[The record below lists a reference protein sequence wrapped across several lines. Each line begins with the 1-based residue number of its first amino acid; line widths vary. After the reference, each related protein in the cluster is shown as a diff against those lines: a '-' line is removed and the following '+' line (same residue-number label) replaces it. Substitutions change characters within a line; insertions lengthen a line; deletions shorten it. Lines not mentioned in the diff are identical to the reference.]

1 MGAVFGRLPSLPRE
15 EANRIVVAEVFGRL
29 DAQAALPTLTDIT
42 RDWRPDV
49 VVRDP
54 CEFGSL
60 VAAVGSGIPQ
70 VQVAIGLGQFLLSVA
85 DALDEP
91 LRELEQ
97 LAGLDDLRGADRVL
111 ATPTFT
117 SVPAELD
124 DLPQAEGG
132 PADGSQVWRFRTD
145 TSASG
150 PPLPA
155 EWGEPTAPLVYVS
168 FGSVTGSVGHFD
180 AVYPAVVEAL
190 ADLPVRVLL
199 TTGSGYDPARLG
211 PLPANTW
218 ATRWWP
224 QAAAMPEAAVVIGH
238 GGFGTTMTAVAAG
251 VPQLVLPLF
260 ASDQF
265 LNAERIQAA
274 GLGFQLLGG
283 PDAMPE
289 VPGLVQQ
296 LLDEPRYADAARRIA
311 ADMAALPDVS
321 TTVAVLEELA
331 S

>member
-1 MGAVFGRLPSLPRE
+1 M
-15 EANRIVVAEVFGRL
+15 
-29 DAQAALPTLTDIT
+29 
-42 RDWRPDV
+42 
-49 VVRDP
+49 
-54 CEFGSL
+54 
-60 VAAVGSGIPQ
+60 
-70 VQVAIGLGQFLLSVA
+70 AIGLGQFLLSVA

-91 LRELEQ
+91 LRELER
-97 LAGLDDLRGADRVL
+97 LAGLDDIQGADRVL

-124 DLPQAEGG
+124 DLPETEEGPG
-132 PADGSQVWRFRTD
+132 ENGSRVWRFR
-145 TSASG
+145 SEVAASG
-150 PPLPA
+150 PSLPA
-155 EWGEPTAPLVYVS
+155 EWGDPTAPLVYVS

-199 TTGSGYDPARLG
+199 TTGSGFDPARLG

-224 QAAAMPEAAVVIGH
+224 QAAAMPETAVVIGH

-251 VPQLVLPLF
+251 VPQLVVPLF

-265 LNAERIQAA
+265 LNAEQIQAA

-283 PDAMPE
+283 PDAVPE
-289 VPGLVQQ
+289 APGLVQR
-296 LLDEPRYADAARRIA
+296 LLDEPGYAEAARHIA

-321 TTVAVLEELA
+321 TTVTVLEELA